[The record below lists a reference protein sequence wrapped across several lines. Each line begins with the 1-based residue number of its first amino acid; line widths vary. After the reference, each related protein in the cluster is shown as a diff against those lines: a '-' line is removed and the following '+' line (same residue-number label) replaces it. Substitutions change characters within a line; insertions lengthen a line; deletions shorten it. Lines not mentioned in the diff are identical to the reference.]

1 MNKEINKA
9 PSGRVRRQPVGTRN
23 RLNITG
29 TEPGYE
35 YRIVADR
42 FGRIQEFENAG
53 YEFVDAEK
61 VNVGDSRISQ
71 PKPQGAKATVNLGQ
85 GVTGYVMRQKKEWYD
100 EDQAAKRASIH
111 ETQQSLRQVDK
122 RDGSYGTVK
131 FQERE

>member
-23 RLNITG
+23 RLNVAG

-42 FGRIQEFENAG
+42 HGRLADFEAAG
-53 YEFVDAEK
+53 YEFVDADK

-71 PKPQGAKATVNLGQ
+71 PKAQGAKATVHLGQ
-85 GVTGYVMRQKKEWYD
+85 GVQGYVMRQKKEWYD
-100 EDQAAKRASIH
+100 EDQAAKQASIK

-122 RDGSYGTVK
+122 RDGSYGSVK
-131 FQERE
+131 FQEKE